1 MDAEM
6 KKAVNGW
13 GTVNSRGAENNFDW
27 SIARVG
33 RFGKVVMN
41 G

>member
-1 MDAEM
+1 M

-13 GTVNSRGAENNFDW
+13 GTVNSLGKEGGCFVDC